1 MGAVPNRMV
10 GTVPNYSVLSQ
21 HMILSHCEFAA
32 ALMARGRETPDAL
45 AFACGGERLSYG
57 RLLDEASRLAAG
69 LAAQG
74 LMARDRVALVL
85 PAGLEF
91 VRGFAAVALAG
102 AVPFAIPPEISPAIA
117 MARAARGRPRLALT
131 SAGAR
136 APLALAAEDSSIPV
150 LALEELALPFDPALP
165 PLTLPEIEPEDP
177 AVLQLTSGTTGEPR
191 FAVLSHRALS
201 AWRQQA
207 AGPLLAAPGDVLA
220 GWAPPWH
227 VMGLVRFVILP
238 VICGVETHLV
248 PPAVRTLGTWLE
260 TAARVRAT
268 FTAASDFALRTAVRL
283 VGRRELDLGALRC
296 VVSGG
301 EAVRASSIRAFEERF
316 DLAGIVR
323 PGYGLAEATLTVT
336 WVRPGETL
344 AIDPAG
350 NVSCGRPL
358 PGVALRIVDER
369 GCELAPGEPGEIRV
383 QSASLFS
390 GYFDGAPGDTRVL
403 ADGWLA
409 TGDWG
414 RLGPDGELFVLGR
427 RRNLLKH
434 GGATY
439 APRELEEAAER
450 VGGVA
455 AAAALTLAR
464 TDLQGSVLVVVVEA
478 SHPLERQPEDLARD
492 VASAIRRAIGLLP
505 GEVLIV
511 GSGTLPRTESGKL
524 RHAELRRALAT
535 SALAPHRVLVG
546 RLDGWV
552 DG

>member
-1 MGAVPNRMV
+1 MSPAF
-10 GTVPNYSVLSQ
+10 
-21 HMILSHCEFAA
+21 CEFAA
-32 ALMARGRETPDAL
+32 ALVARGRETPDAL
-45 AFACGGERLSYG
+45 AFACDGERLTYG

-74 LMARDRVALVL
+74 LVPRDRVALVL

-91 VRGFAAVALAG
+91 VRGFAAAKLAG
-102 AVPFAIPPEISPAIA
+102 AVPFAIPPEISPAMA
-117 MARAARGRPRLALT
+117 MARAARGRPRIALT
-131 SAGAR
+131 HADAR
-136 APLALAAEDSSIPV
+136 AGLALAVQDRSIPV
-150 LALEELALPFDPALP
+150 LAIEEVALPLHASFAPRALP
-165 PLTLPEIEPEDP
+165 EVEPEDP
-177 AVLQLTSGTTGEPR
+177 AILQLTSGTTGEPR
-191 FAVLSHRALS
+191 LAALSHRALS

-207 AGPLLAAPGDVLA
+207 AGPLLAGPGDILA

-227 VMGLVRFVILP
+227 VMGLVRFIILP

-248 PPAVRTLGTWLE
+248 QPAVRTLGTWLE
-260 TAARVRAT
+260 TAARERAT

-283 VGRRELDLGALRC
+283 VGRRQLDLGALRC
-296 VVSGG
+296 VVTGG

-323 PGYGLAEATLTVT
+323 PGYGLAEATLTVA

-344 AIDPAG
+344 AVDPAG

-358 PGVALRIVDER
+358 SGVALRIVDER
-369 GCELAPGEPGEIRV
+369 GAERAPGEPGEIRV

-390 GYFDGAPGDTRVL
+390 GYFDGSPGDTRL
-403 ADGWLA
+403 LDDGWLA

-414 RLGPDGELFVLGR
+414 RLGPDGDLFVLGR

-455 AAAALTLAR
+455 AAAALALAR
-464 TDLQGSVLVVVVEA
+464 GGQEGSVLVVVVEA
-478 SHPLERQPEDLARD
+478 SHAVDREPEDLARA
-492 VASAIRRAIGLLP
+492 VAVAIRREIGLLP
-505 GEVLIV
+505 GEVLV
-511 GSGTLPRTESGKL
+511 VTPGTLPRTGNGKL

-535 SALAPHRVLVG
+535 AALAPDRLLAG
-546 RLDGWV
+546 RLDGWI